1 MSVNLTVFGASG
13 ATGTCLV
20 SQALDAGHEVVA
32 VVRDPARMRV
42 PAQPR
47 LRVIAADVMD
57 PASIA
62 PAVADGGAVITSI
75 APHGTGPSTLR
86 QDSTRSIM
94 QAMGK
99 AGARRLLF
107 VSGSV
112 VSDEGES
119 PYLRYLLKPLV
130 RHTFLRNVTADF
142 VATEAEIRATD
153 LDWTIFR
160 PPSLTDK
167 PARGTYRVAVD
178 RNLPRCFTISRAD
191 LAACMV
197 SVLDD
202 PATIHQ
208 HLCVAS

>member
-1 MSVNLTVFGASG
+1 MKVTVFGGSG

-20 SQALDAGHEVVA
+20 SRALDAGHEVVA
-32 VVRDPARMRV
+32 VVRDPARMKV

-47 LRVIAADVMD
+47 LQVIAADVMD

-62 PAVADGGAVITSI
+62 PAVQDAGAVITTI
-75 APHGTGPSTLR
+75 APHGTGRSTLR
-86 QDSTRSIM
+86 EDSTRSIM

-99 AGARRLLF
+99 AGARRLVF
-107 VSGSV
+107 VSGTI
-112 VSDEGES
+112 VSDKGES
-119 PYLRYLLKPLV
+119 PYLRLIKPV
-130 RHTFLRNVTADF
+130 ARRTFLRHVTADF
-142 VATEAEIRATD
+142 AASEAEIRAAD
-153 LDWTIFR
+153 LDWTIVR

-178 RNLPRCFTISRAD
+178 RSLPRCFTITRAD
-191 LAACMV
+191 LAACIV

-208 HLCVAS
+208 HLCAAN